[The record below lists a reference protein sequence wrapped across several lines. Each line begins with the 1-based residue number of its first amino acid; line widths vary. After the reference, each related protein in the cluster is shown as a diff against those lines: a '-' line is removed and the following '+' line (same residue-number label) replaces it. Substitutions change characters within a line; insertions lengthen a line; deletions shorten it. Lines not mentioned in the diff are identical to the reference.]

1 MRGVRRGLPGLGG
14 ERRHLAGGRL
24 SQARQHVRQIFA
36 CVDPQPLTGGQHAQ
50 DGCDFRARFLIP
62 NMQPV
67 LPPQRHG
74 AHRVLRQVRVCFH
87 RAVIQEHFQS
97 LPDPQR
103 VVTRL
108 GQLASRQ
115 AAICASRYSRVAVEL
130 DEQRAKVADAA
141 RYAHLRSAS
150 PRRGGGRGRKDNLQK
165 DFYTPAKGDKIKI
178 YKPIEKRNKKG
189 AIVATTYE
197 PVAEIVLTKVQK
209 DKSMGE
215 LSGSEKI
222 SEDYAATDA
231 NVDVESLL

>member
-1 MRGVRRGLPGLGG
+1 MLMLDVLIAPQQ
-14 ERRHLAGGRL
+14 ETHLACPRP
-24 SQARQHVRQIFA
+24 V
-36 CVDPQPLTGGQHAQ
+36 
-50 DGCDFRARFLIP
+50 FRARCSTP
-62 NMQPV
+62 S
-67 LPPQRHG
+67 G
-74 AHRVLRQVRVCFH
+74 
-87 RAVIQEHFQS
+87 
-97 LPDPQR
+97 
-103 VVTRL
+103 L
-108 GQLASRQ
+108 G
-115 AAICASRYSRVAVEL
+115 CA
-130 DEQRAKVADAA
+130 AA